1 MICEGDCVAIFHSIQ
16 RVMKAEK
23 QLLALN
29 LDILLIPVP
38 RRLSADCGMAI
49 RFSLQS
55 LAVINAALAQV
66 NISIAE
72 IWVMQEGD
80 FRPLDLK
87 EAVL

>member
-1 MICEGDCVAIFHSIQ
+1 MIREGDCVAIFHSIQ

-23 QLLALN
+23 QLLAVD

-49 RFSLQS
+49 RFSLQT
-55 LAVINAALAQV
+55 LAAVKVVLDQV
-66 NISIAE
+66 NIPIAE

-80 FRPLDLK
+80 FRLLS
-87 EAVL
+87 